1 MLIVYLSL
9 TGNVKKFV
17 DKLNMTSMELSYTN
31 PLIEVSED
39 FIVIV
44 PSYDEEITTT
54 ISMFVDYKNN
64 ETFLK
69 GFAGSGSI
77 NYDKQFCFN
86 AKDLAIRYSKPLL
99 HTFEF
104 SGTNNDVKK
113 LIEEVNRLAI
123 SCT

>member
-17 DKLNMTSMELSYTN
+17 DKLNMTSLELSYTN

-44 PSYDEEITTT
+44 PSYDEEITNT
-54 ISMFVDYKNN
+54 ISMFIDYKNN

-69 GFAGSGSI
+69 GFAGSGSL

-104 SGTNNDVKK
+104 SGINNDVIK
-113 LIEEVNRLAI
+113 LKEEVNRLAI